1 MNHQIREIIT
11 KAVIGKGHLN
21 SKNIYKLE
29 LENNIDHVLG
39 CWIVGH
45 VYEANIKNEKIL
57 VKGEFDINLVATQ
70 LMHEPDSNLWY
81 ALEDE
86 PQSKVHVQKIEYN
99 DQLAII
105 TKENVDLKNSIEL
118 ICSCPMQ
125 PICLEAKILDM
136 NHVEI
141 TIEKTV
147 HVDIVGETKISIE
160 ITDKKEIW
168 DEIDESINTAFLE
181 K

>member
-45 VYEANIKNEKIL
+45 VYEANIKNEKLL
-57 VKGEFDINLVATQ
+57 VKGEFDI
-70 LMHEPDSNLWY
+70 NLWY

-141 TIEKTV
+141 TIEKTI

>member
-1 MNHQIREIIT
+1 MFGRNFMSNQIREIIT

-21 SKNIYKLE
+21 NKETYNIE
-29 LENNIDHVLG
+29 LDKSIDHVLG

-45 VYEANIKNEKIL
+45 VYQSNIKNEKVFIQG
-57 VKGEFDINLVATQ
+57 KYDI
-70 LMHEPDSNLWY
+70 NLWY

-86 PQSKVHVQKIEYN
+86 PQSKVHVHSIEYME
-99 DQLAII
+99 QLPIT
-105 TKENVDLKNSIEL
+105 TKEDVDFKNHVDL

-125 PICLEAKILDM
+125 PICLEAKTTDAT
-136 NHVEI
+136 HVEI
-141 TIEKTV
+141 TVEKTL

-160 ITDKKEIW
+160 VTNKKEIW
-168 DEIDESINTAFLE
+168 DEIDESINTSFLE